1 MPKAEAEG
9 GVPEGAEAGEGVG
22 GVLLSIL
29 LHNYYGGGGYHGG
42 AGVS

>member
-22 GVLLSIL
+22 GVLLSIPITIMEEEDIMVEE
-29 LHNYYGGGGYHGG
+29 
-42 AGVS
+42 A

>member
-22 GVLLSIL
+22 GVPITIMEEEDIMVEE
-29 LHNYYGGGGYHGG
+29 
-42 AGVS
+42 A